1 MFSKSYDLSEL
12 KLWIYA
18 LFGLC
23 LFTIGGFVYLL
34 DGDNLLPKIA
44 RRSGNELI
52 FFFKLVIASCSL
64 WLSLIFVK
72 VPFV

>member
-34 DGDNLLPKIA
+34 DDDNLLPKIA
-44 RRSGNELI
+44 RRSGGHAFGYELI
-52 FFFKLVIASCSL
+52 FFFKLVIASL
-64 WLSLIFVK
+64 
-72 VPFV
+72 

>member
-1 MFSKSYDLSEL
+1 
-12 KLWIYA
+12 LWIYA

-44 RRSGNELI
+44 RRSGGHAFPLFRALI
-52 FFFKLVIASCSL
+52 PENLGFAGLVSGVVLTPPA
-64 WLSLIFVK
+64 
-72 VPFV
+72 